1 MFYKRSWNTFGLMV
15 LLAGLTLV
23 VLGTILSRPEELI
36 YCMIAIGIGIV
47 LTIVGIRILV
57 WDWKERKT
65 ETHGKVDKSLN
76 YVFTLSAPDGGT
88 EVVTDYVQIEKA
100 LNELERTKQ
109 GMVEVKIEPP
119 MARICS
125 VDCSYKKGNFYT
137 YYLQERE
144 DGKGYWFS
152 VCESTFEAKS
162 SLKKLFVKHKKI
174 DYEYL
179 NRKNTGEG
187 R

>member
-1 MFYKRSWNTFGLMV
+1 MIYKRSWNTVGLMV
-15 LLAGLTLV
+15 LALGLLLVLFGVILAKPDEMIYCIVMIIVGV
-23 VLGTILSRPEELI
+23 VL
-36 YCMIAIGIGIV
+36 C
-47 LTIVGIRILV
+47 IVGARILI

-65 ETHGKVDKSLN
+65 ETQGKVDKNQN
-76 YVFTLSAPDGGT
+76 YVFTLSTPMGT

-100 LNELERTKQ
+100 LNELEKTKQ
-109 GMVEVKIEPP
+109 GMVEVKIEPA

-125 VDCSYKKGNFYT
+125 VDCSFNKGNFYT

-152 VCESTFEAKS
+152 VCQSTFEAKG
-162 SLKKLFVKHKKI
+162 SLKRLFVKHKKL
-174 DYEYL
+174 DYELL

>member
-1 MFYKRSWNTFGLMV
+1 MFYKRSWTTVGMDLLIVGLGIAIFGVILGKPDEMIYSIIAVVIGV
-15 LLAGLTLV
+15 LLA
-23 VLGTILSRPEELI
+23 
-36 YCMIAIGIGIV
+36 IGGICV
-47 LTIVGIRILV
+47 LV

-65 ETHGKVDKSLN
+65 ETQGKVDKNQN
-76 YVFTLSAPDGGT
+76 YVFTLSTDRGT
-88 EVVTDYVQIEKA
+88 EIIKDYAQIENA
-100 LNELERTKQ
+100 LNELEEKKQ

-125 VDCSYKKGNFYT
+125 VDCSYKNGVFET
-137 YYLQERE
+137 YYLQERD

-152 VCESTFEAKS
+152 ICKSTFEAKG
-162 SLKKLFVKHKKI
+162 SLKRLFVKHKKI